1 MNLYWV
7 QGTKSTLMRRMT
19 IFIKVFFI
27 IIVFIFVVIITHGSA
42 KFIPPNVRAK
52 VLDKT
57 KLVNFTCLNSEIVN
71 APDEQKILVK
81 LPASDIL
88 IDVDIIYVQSNN

>member
-1 MNLYWV
+1 M
-7 QGTKSTLMRRMT
+7 
-19 IFIKVFFI
+19 FI
-27 IIVFIFVVIITHGSA
+27 IVVNFTHGSA

-88 IDVDIIYVQSNN
+88 IDVDIRYVQSNNQFSVLI